1 VHHHFYPTWLVDAW
15 LKSPPASEPPLP
27 VPVRQWTLART
38 LEQLDMN
45 NVATAMLSTSV
56 RVVAL
61 GANAEES
68 RALVRRYNEEGGRLV
83 QERPGRFGLFG
94 ILPLPDVDGS
104 LKEIEYTLDVLKAD
118 GINLFTNYGDRWL
131 GHPQF
136 APVLQELNRRGTVA
150 YVHPV
155 TPNCCG
161 NTLSYVSAAVIE
173 YPHDTTRA
181 VLDLLFSGSFVRY
194 RNIRWMFSHGGGTLP
209 ALAGRVR
216 QLAQVEVRNLA
227 EVAPDGIDAELK
239 KLYFE
244 VANAAWGPTLAGLL
258 TYVPTSQILF
268 GTDYPFVAVG
278 QTLQE
283 LRKATI
289 PIDQLLAIERGN
301 AASLFPRLRP

>member
-1 VHHHFYPTWLVDAW
+1 MEWTSRRRFLRSVAEAGAAALLVPPVLLDGQAPAPASPTNTRRVVDVHHHFYPTWFVEAW
-15 LKSPPASEPPLP
+15 LKSPPSGEPPLP

-45 NVATAMLSTSV
+45 NVSTAMLSTSV

-61 GANAEES
+61 GANANES
-68 RALVRRYNEEGGRLV
+68 RALVRRYNDEGARLM

-94 ILPLPDVDGS
+94 ILPLPDVEGS
-104 LKEIEYTLDVLKAD
+104 LREIEYTLDVLRAD

-136 APVLQELNRRGTVA
+136 APVLAELNRRGVVA

-161 NTLSYVSAAVIE
+161 NTLSYVTAAVIE
-173 YPHDTTRA
+173 YPHDTTRT
-181 VLDLLFSGSFVRY
+181 VLDLLFSGTFVRY

-209 ALAGRVR
+209 ALVGRVR
-216 QLAQVEVRNLA
+216 QLAQVEVRNLSD
-227 EVAPDGIDAELK
+227 VAPDGIDAELK

-244 VANAAWGPTLAGLL
+244 VANAA
-258 TYVPTSQILF
+258 
-268 GTDYPFVAVG
+268 
-278 QTLQE
+278 
-283 LRKATI
+283 
-289 PIDQLLAIERGN
+289 
-301 AASLFPRLRP
+301 